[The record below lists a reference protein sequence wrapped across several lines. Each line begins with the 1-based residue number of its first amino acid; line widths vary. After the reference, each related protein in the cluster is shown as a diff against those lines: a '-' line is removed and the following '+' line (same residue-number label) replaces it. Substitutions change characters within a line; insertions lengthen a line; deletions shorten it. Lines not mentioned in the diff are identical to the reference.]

1 MAAKNNP
8 YASLLKHEEINTPPR
23 VIVVQG
29 SSESGKTTLI
39 KSLVYH
45 YTKQKVNEIKGTI
58 TIRTNKNN
66 RITFIECPNDING
79 MIDCAKICDLAL
91 LVIDA
96 SIGFEME
103 TFEFLSILKNH
114 GMPSTMGVLTHLDYF
129 KDNKELRKTKKRM
142 KMRFWKDVYD
152 GAKLFYL
159 SGVVF
164 DRYPKVEV
172 HNLARFISV
181 SKYQELSWRTKHSYV
196 VADRFDVIHNAE
208 THLDKSLVSFYGYV
222 RGTYLEEN
230 SKLHL
235 MGIGDYPIKSAT
247 RIQDPVPVESRKPAH
262 MSKEEFEN
270 EQGKKKRRTLKDKE
284 RIVYAPFSSL
294 GALNFDK
301 TSGYI
306 TIPDKY
312 VVFSKTEDTNNIVA
326 GNEGQRMVRELQDRK
341 FRAQQRGGDDAQM
354 DGLEL
359 VGGVTYDDH
368 DDKKTELTKETNK
381 IRVIQ
386 K

>member
-1 MAAKNNP
+1 M
-8 YASLLKHEEINTPPR
+8 
-23 VIVVQG
+23 
-29 SSESGKTTLI
+29 
-39 KSLVYH
+39 
-45 YTKQKVNEIKGTI
+45 KGTI

-129 KDNKELRKTKKRM
+129 KENKELRKTKKRM

-164 DRYPKVEV
+164 DRYPKVEI

-181 SKYQELSWRTKHSYV
+181 SKHKPLSWRTKHSYI
-196 VADRFDVIHNAE
+196 VADRFDVIQNAE
-208 THLDKSLVSFYGYV
+208 TSFEKSMVSFYGYV
-222 RGTYLEEN
+222 RGTYLEKN
-230 SKLHL
+230 TKLHL
-235 MGIGDYPIKSAT
+235 MGIGDYHITSAT
-247 RIQDPVPVESRKPAH
+247 RIQDPVPVEPKKPAY
-262 MSKEEFEN
+262 MSKADFEN
-270 EQGKKKRRTLKDKE
+270 ENGKKKRRTLKDKE
-284 RIVYAPFSSL
+284 RIIYAPFSSL

-312 VVFSKTEDTNNIVA
+312 VVFSKTEFDNTIQD
-326 GNEGQRMVRELQDRK
+326 NEGQKMVRELQDRQFGEK
-341 FRAQQRGGDDAQM
+341 EEVRKEHKEQELNI
-354 DGLEL
+354 LE
-359 VGGVTYDDH
+359 GVNYIETQE
-368 DDKKTELTKETNK
+368 KTEPQNNK
-381 IRVIQ
+381 IRVMQ
-386 K
+386 R

>member
-1 MAAKNNP
+1 M
-8 YASLLKHEEINTPPR
+8 
-23 VIVVQG
+23 QG

-39 KSLVYH
+39 QSLVHH
-45 YTKQKVNEIKGTI
+45 YTKQKINQVKGTV

-66 RITFIECPNDING
+66 RITFIECPNDIHG

-129 KDNKELRKTKKRM
+129 RDNKELRKTKKRM

-164 DRYPKVEV
+164 DKYPKVEI

-181 SKYQELSWRTKHSYV
+181 SKHKELSWRMKHAYI
-196 VADRFDVIHNAE
+196 VADRFDIIQNAE
-208 THLDKSLVSFYGYV
+208 TTNQNRSMVSFYGYV
-222 RGTYLEEN
+222 RGTYFEKN
-230 SKLHL
+230 TKLHL
-235 MGIGDYPIKSAT
+235 MGIGDYSVSSAT
-247 RIQDPVPVESRKPAH
+247 RIQDPVPVEAKRPAY
-262 MSKEEFEN
+262 MTKNEFEN
-270 EQGKKKRRTLKDKE
+270 QDGKKKRRTLKDKE
-284 RIVYAPFSSL
+284 RVIYAPFSSL

-312 VVFSKTEDTNNIVA
+312 VIFSKTEIDNTILD
-326 GNEGQRMVRELQDRK
+326 NEGQKMVRELQDRK
-341 FRAQQRGGDDAQM
+341 FNQEKDQEDNESQD
-354 DGLEL
+354 LEL
-359 VGGVTYDDH
+359 LEGVNYDDK
-368 DDKKTELTKETNK
+368 DMNENKPRESK
-381 IRVIQ
+381 IRVVER
-386 K
+386 

>member
-1 MAAKNNP
+1 M
-8 YASLLKHEEINTPPR
+8 
-23 VIVVQG
+23 VQG

-39 KSLVYH
+39 QSLVYH
-45 YTKQKVNEIKGTI
+45 YTKQKVNEVKGTI

-114 GMPSTMGVLTHLDYF
+114 GFPSTMGVLTHLDYF
-129 KDNKELRKTKKRM
+129 KENKELRKTKKRM

-159 SGVVF
+159 SGIVF
-164 DRYPKVEV
+164 DRYPKVEI

-181 SKYQELSWRTKHSYV
+181 AKHKELSWRMKHSYI
-196 VADRFDVIHNAE
+196 VADRFDVIQNAE
-208 THLDKSLVSFYGYV
+208 TSKSKAMVSFYGYI
-222 RGTYLEEN
+222 RGTFLEKN
-230 SKLHL
+230 TKLHL
-235 MGIGDYPIKSAT
+235 MGIGDYPITSAT
-247 RIQDPVPVESRKPAH
+247 RIQDPVPVEAKKPAG
-262 MSKEEFEN
+262 MSKEEFEK
-270 EQGKKKRRTLKDKE
+270 QTGKKKRRTLKDKE
-284 RIVYAPFSSL
+284 RIIYAPFSSL

-312 VVFSKTEDTNNIVA
+312 VVFSKTEFDNTIPD
-326 GNEGQRMVRELQDRK
+326 NEGQKMVRELQDRK
-341 FRAQQRGGDDAQM
+341 FEDKEALKKNQEDED
-354 DGLEL
+354 LEL
-359 VGGVTYDDH
+359 LEGVDYDAGQ
-368 DDKKTELTKETNK
+368 EKEIEKPKESK
-381 IRVIQ
+381 IRVVQ
-386 K
+386 R